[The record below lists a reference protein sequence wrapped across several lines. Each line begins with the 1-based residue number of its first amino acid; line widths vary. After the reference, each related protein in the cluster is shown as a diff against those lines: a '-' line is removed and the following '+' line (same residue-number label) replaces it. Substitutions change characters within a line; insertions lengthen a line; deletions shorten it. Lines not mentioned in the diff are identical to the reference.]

1 MEQELEE
8 QEKHIHI
15 KIFSSAPSLSNIE
28 INKYFNYGPKFNG
41 VFLRNNLPRTK
52 EGAYVINL
60 HDKKSKATRWVSLS
74 IDRDTAVYFYSVG
87 IEYIPQEVLSKIKD
101 EAITRNIFR
110 IQDDDFIMCN
120 HCCIPFIEYMFAG
133 KALLDYTNLFSPKIH
148 LKNLI
153 YSKKK

>member
-1 MEQELEE
+1 M
-8 QEKHIHI
+8 
-15 KIFSSAPSLSNIE
+15 
-28 INKYFNYGPKFNG
+28 
-41 VFLRNNLPRTK
+41 PRTK

-101 EAITRNIFR
+101 EAITCNIFR
-110 IQDDDFIMCN
+110 KQDDDSIICA
-120 HCCIPFIEYMFAG
+120 HYCIAFIEYMFAG

-153 YSKKK
+153 YSKKSDRIIYSI